1 LTTNHADEVAGQQQ
15 QRNERIHYFNL
26 DLQRC
31 AGIERRYGLKQM
43 EQCQKRKG
51 QEQEI
56 GPAKKISPQDV
67 TNQKQ
72 NIQRP
77 TSNYFLRRLHC
88 EEGGRNNPHGLVQSA
103 PT

>member
-1 LTTNHADEVAGQQQ
+1 MTMNHADGVAGQQQ
-15 QRNERIHYFNL
+15 QRNERIHHL
-26 DLQRC
+26 DFDPHLC
-31 AGIERRYGLKQM
+31 AGIEQRNGLKQV

-51 QEQEI
+51 QEQET

-77 TSNYFLRRLHC
+77 TSNILPPATALRR
-88 EEGGRNNPHGLVQSA
+88 GRPEQPHGLVQSA